1 MTRCESAGFTAGAVL
16 AGFPRPPHT
25 EGMVRGLPAR
35 FKSPLSLRDIP
46 RQAGEGI

>member
-1 MTRCESAGFTAGAVL
+1 MILAGVGMTRCESAGFTAGAVL

-35 FKSPLSLRDIP
+35 ITPS
-46 RQAGEGI
+46 